1 MKIYIGIF
9 AFVNLDGKLTFKVK
23 VQQVGHMNH
32 GIDMYFSS
40 LVAPVPLG
48 VIPTGDFDAIK
59 QSVGIII
66 DGTITAQAGVMAG
79 FGIEIF
85 DFKLLQVQLRLG
97 LEGNCTF
104 HIEAGDTGGDA
115 PPGGASA
122 SATFKLD
129 FFVELRAY
137 IAGIGKAL
145 FELRLNLLDKAWS
158 GNIGSGGNADQVP
171 KVWRKFRVEQIY
183 I

>member
-1 MKIYIGIF
+1 
-9 AFVNLDGKLTFKVK
+9 
-23 VQQVGHMNH
+23 
-32 GIDMYFSS
+32 
-40 LVAPVPLG
+40 
-48 VIPTGDFDAIK
+48 
-59 QSVGIII
+59 
-66 DGTITAQAGVMAG
+66 MAG

-158 GNIGSGGNADQVP
+158 GNIGSGGSAGSGSEG
-171 KVWRKFRVEQIY
+171 VEKIPCRTDIY
-183 I
+183 IDKADAAEEMIEGHVVIGDPPNQRPYQGPVRVNVILYDFVGNHLGYHAL